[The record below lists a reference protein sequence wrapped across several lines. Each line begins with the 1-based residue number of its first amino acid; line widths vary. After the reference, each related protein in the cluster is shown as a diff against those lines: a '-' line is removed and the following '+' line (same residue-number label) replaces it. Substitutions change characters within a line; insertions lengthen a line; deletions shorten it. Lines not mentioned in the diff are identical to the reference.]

1 MRRRDARRRRKDFP
15 KSKLL
20 DMPRYGCG
28 QLHRRCVDGVE
39 AQNVENYVAGT
50 GRTFRIPAPGHRRPH
65 DIIAG
70 DDAMTGGPR
79 PVPGLSNGH
88 GYDDIVMNCVIAMMS
103 CEYQTMNESI
113 FYYYYIF

>member
-1 MRRRDARRRRKDFP
+1 M
-15 KSKLL
+15 
-20 DMPRYGCG
+20 
-28 QLHRRCVDGVE
+28 DGVE

-70 DDAMTGGPR
+70 GDVITGGPR

-88 GYDDIVMNCVIAMMS
+88 GYDVMNCIIVMTS
-103 CEYQTMNESI
+103 CEYQALSANIFITIISI
-113 FYYYYIF
+113 LKEKGLSTARPPCGI